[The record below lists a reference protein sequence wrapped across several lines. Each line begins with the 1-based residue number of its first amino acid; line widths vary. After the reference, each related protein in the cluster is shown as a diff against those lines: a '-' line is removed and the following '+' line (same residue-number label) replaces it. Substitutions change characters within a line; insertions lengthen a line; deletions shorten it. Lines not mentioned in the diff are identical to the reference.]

1 MSTVVFRN
9 SQEAFIHK
17 HISKILTDKG
27 HDVSDISRAADFAVE
42 TYRNTASFGGA
53 KGGKC
58 FEFCLAKAE
67 QLLAPLKSRQQK
79 TNVRPKQHER

>member
-53 KGGKC
+53 KDGKC

-67 QLLAPLKSRQQK
+67 QLLAPVK
-79 TNVRPKQHER
+79 KQAEKNKRKAKAA

>member
-67 QLLAPLKSRQQK
+67 QLFAPVK
-79 TNVRPKQHER
+79 KQVAKNKRKAKAA

>member
-58 FEFCLAKAE
+58 FELCLAKAE
-67 QLLAPLKSRQQK
+67 QLLAPVK
-79 TNVRPKQHER
+79 KQAAKNKRKAKAA

>member
-42 TYRNTASFGGA
+42 TYRNTASFGGT

-67 QLLAPLKSRQQK
+67 QLLAPVK
-79 TNVRPKQHER
+79 KQAAKNKRKGKAA

>member
-27 HDVSDISRAADFAVE
+27 HDVLDISRAADFAVE

-67 QLLAPLKSRQQK
+67 QLLAPVK
-79 TNVRPKQHER
+79 KQAAKNKRKAKAA